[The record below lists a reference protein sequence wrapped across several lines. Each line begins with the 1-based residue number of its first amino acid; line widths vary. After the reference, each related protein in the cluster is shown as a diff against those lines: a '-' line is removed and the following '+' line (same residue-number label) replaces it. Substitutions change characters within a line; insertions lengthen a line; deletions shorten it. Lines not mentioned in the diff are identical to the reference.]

1 MIWEMIY
8 QISTDGQKNDELMVK
23 ICNKYI
29 HFIKNNCKKL
39 QLFFIKCMYN

>member
-1 MIWEMIY
+1 MMS

-23 ICNKYI
+23 IYNKYI
-29 HFIKNNCKKL
+29 RFIKNSCKKL